1 VRNAINQIAARAR
14 VCSGT
19 AAASSV
25 VVVVVVV
32 VDVARGVGGW

>member
-14 VCSGT
+14 VCNGT

-32 VDVARGVGGW
+32 DVARGLGGW

>member
-32 VDVARGVGGW
+32 DVARGLGGW